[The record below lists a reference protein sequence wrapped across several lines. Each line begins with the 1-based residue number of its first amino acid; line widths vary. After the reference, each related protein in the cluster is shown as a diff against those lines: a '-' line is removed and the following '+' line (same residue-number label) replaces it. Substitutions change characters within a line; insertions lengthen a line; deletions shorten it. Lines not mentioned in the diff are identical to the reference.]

1 MKRYREPICM
11 HAVRNRPVS
20 FSWRNRHVRV
30 DGILDR
36 WIARSR
42 WWSDDETRVYLR
54 LHTNRGAMEIYRS
67 GASWFISRVAD

>member
-1 MKRYREPICM
+1 MRRYREQIYM
-11 HAVRNRPVS
+11 HAVQNRPVS

-30 DGILDR
+30 EGILDR

-54 LHTNRGAMEIYRS
+54 LHTNRGAMEVYHS
-67 GASWFISRVAD
+67 GVSWFISRVAD